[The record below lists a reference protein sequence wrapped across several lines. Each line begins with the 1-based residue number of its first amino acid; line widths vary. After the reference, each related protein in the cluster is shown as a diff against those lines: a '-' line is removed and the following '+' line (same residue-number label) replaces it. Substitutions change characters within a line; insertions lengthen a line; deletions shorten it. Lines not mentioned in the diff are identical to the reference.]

1 MSQSGPNLPHSIA
14 RSWNNGGRLMLVAA
28 AIAMSALM
36 IVLATNVAI
45 LLGIGKDANPLR
57 YAGPV
62 QVRQSLDPSKAE
74 VIVTR
79 CNDSNRTVRVSGM
92 VYWESTNEELDNII
106 ISRLTRTIDPLCL
119 TRILTVDIPVG
130 LTGAWRIVGVEC
142 IIDTSLRHCATWASE
157 PVSLDGGGIE

>member
-1 MSQSGPNLPHSIA
+1 MSQLGPGLRNSIVNT
-14 RSWNNGGRLMLVAA
+14 WNNGGRLMLIAA

-45 LLGIGKDANPLR
+45 LLGIGKDTNPLR

-92 VYWESTNEELDNII
+92 VYWEPTSEELDNII
-106 ISRLTRTIDPLCL
+106 ISRLTRTIGPLCL

-130 LTGAWRIVGVEC
+130 ITGTWRIVGVEC
-142 IIDTSLRHCATWASE
+142 IIDSSLRHCATWASE
-157 PVSLDGGGIE
+157 PVSLGSGGIE